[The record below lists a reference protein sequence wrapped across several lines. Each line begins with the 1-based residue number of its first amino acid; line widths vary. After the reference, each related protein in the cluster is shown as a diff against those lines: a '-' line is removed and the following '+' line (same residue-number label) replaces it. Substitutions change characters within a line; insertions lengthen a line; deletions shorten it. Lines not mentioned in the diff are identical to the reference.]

1 MSPYLN
7 AEDNSNNVSISGN
20 YKKMGTY
27 WKFEPLV
34 SNDRKMTALSIFA
47 SNCQKLILFRRYFS
61 TSQIQAIFFLN
72 VHNIR
77 KKQWS
82 SVKFRLKKYWLY
94 DKQPVEHAILSFSV
108 FSFLQHWHVF
118 CQNDKFSK
126 FYYVKNLYD
135 LETFHIH
142 LKKSP
147 FCCLLFLNSGNI

>member
-1 MSPYLN
+1 M
-7 AEDNSNNVSISGN
+7 E
-20 YKKMGTY
+20 TY

-61 TSQIQAIFFLN
+61 ASQIPAIFFLN

-77 KKQWS
+77 KKQWC

-94 DKQPVEHAILSFSV
+94 DKQPIEHAILSFSV

-135 LETFHIH
+135 LETFLCEKNFLKKIFH
-142 LKKSP
+142 LKKKP
-147 FCCLLFLNSGNI
+147 VLLSIISKFRKYLIFHFSKF